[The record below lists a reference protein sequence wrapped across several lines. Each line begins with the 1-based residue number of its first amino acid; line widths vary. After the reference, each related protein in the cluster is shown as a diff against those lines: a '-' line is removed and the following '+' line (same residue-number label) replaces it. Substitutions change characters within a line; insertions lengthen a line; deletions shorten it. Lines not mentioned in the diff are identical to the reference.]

1 MNINIKEITNH
12 CNMIHSTAKGLT
24 GKIVLCSY
32 GQNPETGE
40 DIQPKILQFAIGD
53 YQTMATTAAAWAQ
66 EQHRNVYAPLAVLKE
81 GIPKRGKLP
90 DYSHVLGVCADFDDE
105 NAGEYLN
112 RLPVSP
118 SLVIGSSAGRYQA
131 MFIFD
136 KPMTTIDAKPLA
148 EALQTY
154 SGCDACTKDVIHVW
168 RVAGCKNWPNKKK
181 VAEGRCPEPQAV
193 TIVEPWLGNVVSA
206 DELPVA
212 ARVAPPPPMPSAPVM
227 PCSDHDWDA
236 ALAALATLDPNMSRS
251 DWLTVGMALASSGR
265 GAWFDA
271 WFNWSQGAKESKRE
285 SLHRMEQRNIK
296 PDGAVTLGSLF
307 HMAKVE
313 THADVA
319 WVPPDPLTV
328 MEYPPEPNESHMP
341 PTMWDIIREVSVSR
355 QASTSISFPTALAC
369 ACTVSRGKMFVTRCD
384 DTQTE
389 LVTLYTSS
397 VAGSGEGKSSTRAV
411 LEAPCGKVAKELA
424 EASKERQAVYLSE
437 AKAAAGRTKSIEK
450 SLIDCPDAALNESD
464 KASLIAN
471 QKVIENKPQS
481 GLLICSE
488 ITPEGLVD
496 KMQQHGFVAV
506 LAGEGASVV
515 ESFSKYSSGDSQDT
529 GVSPFLSA
537 YDNERAQSARRGDA
551 SYGVD
556 HARACLSLA
565 LQPYALQKLW
575 CNGGLQGRGFINR
588 LTIIVAK
595 PTEVEYHRDKKPNN
609 HDALRRSQ
617 EEWQRAIGGIA
628 LQVSKLDGDGL
639 VKLSEQ
645 ADDAWADF
653 AQQWQP
659 RVREGGDLWHLKEFF
674 KKRLPAQVL
683 RIAAIYHAIEGGL
696 ISTSENP
703 ATISLTVMQKAINAG
718 ELIAQHFISIS
729 KGAGFNPV
737 TMRATAV
744 LARIHEKGLTEI
756 TAKVLY
762 DNGWAGI
769 TTAADAREVIEMLV
783 EHNYMHRVDQQ
794 HDGKGRPPAPM
805 YLINPLAAKNKTL
818 TAKPAKPA
826 KIENEQ
832 VTGIKTGLAGL
843 AVKESISFF

>member
-12 CNMIHSTAKGLT
+12 CKMIHSTAKGLT

-40 DIQPKILQFAIGD
+40 DIQPKTRQFAIGD
-53 YQTMATTAAAWAQ
+53 YQTMAITAAAWAQ
-66 EQHRNVYAPLAVLKE
+66 EQHRNVYAPMAVLKE
-81 GIPKRGKLP
+81 GIPNRGKLP

-105 NAGEYLN
+105 NAGDYLN

-136 KPMTTIDAKPLA
+136 KPITTIDAKALA
-148 EALQTY
+148 EALQAY

-181 VAEGRCPEPQAV
+181 VAEGRSPEPQAV
-193 TIVEPWLGNVVSA
+193 TIVEPWFGNGVSA

-212 ARVAPPPPMPSAPVM
+212 TRVAPPPAPPSAPVM

-251 DWLTVGMALASSGR
+251 DWVTVGMALASSGR

-285 SLHRMEQRNIK
+285 SLHRMKQRNIK

-319 WVPPDPLTV
+319 WVQPDPLTV

-341 PTMWDIIREVSVSR
+341 SVMWDIVREVSASR
-355 QASTSISFPTALAC
+355 QASSAISFPTALAC
-369 ACTVSRGKMFVTRCD
+369 VCAVLRGKLFVTRCD
-384 DTQTE
+384 GTQTE

-411 LEAPCGKVAKELA
+411 LEAPCEKVAKELA
-424 EASKERQAVYLSE
+424 ASAKERLAIYASE
-437 AKAAAGRTKSIEK
+437 AKAATGRTKAIEK
-450 SLIDCPDAALNESD
+450 SLIDFPDATLREPDRS
-464 KASLIAN
+464 SLIEN
-471 QKVIENKPQS
+471 QKVIDNKPKS

-506 LAGEGASVV
+506 FAGEGAAVV
-515 ESFSKYSSGDSQDT
+515 ESFSKYSGGESQDT

-537 YDNERAQSARRGDA
+537 YDDERAQSARRGDA

-556 HARACLSLA
+556 NARACLSLA
-565 LQPYALQKLW
+565 LQPYALQKVW

-595 PTEVEYHRDKKPNN
+595 PSEVEYHRDKKPKNQ
-609 HDALRRSQ
+609 DALRWAQ
-617 EEWQRAIGGIA
+617 EEWQRAIGGVA
-628 LQVSKLDGDGL
+628 LRVADLAEDGL
-639 VKLSEQ
+639 LMLSEE

-659 RVREGGDLWHLKEFF
+659 RVREGGDLWHLKGFF

-683 RIAAIYHAIEGGL
+683 RIAAIYHAIENCMVSGSIGL
-696 ISTSENP
+696 
-703 ATISLTVMQKAINAG
+703 ATMQKAVNAG
-718 ELIAQHFISIS
+718 ELIAQQFISIS

-737 TMRATAV
+737 TMKATAV
-744 LARIHEKGLTEI
+744 LARIREKGLTEI

-769 TTAADAREVIEMLV
+769 TTAADAREVIEILV

-794 HDGKGRPPAPM
+794 HDGKGRPPAPV
-805 YLINPLAAKNKTL
+805 YLINPL
-818 TAKPAKPA
+818 
-826 KIENEQ
+826 
-832 VTGIKTGLAGL
+832 
-843 AVKESISFF
+843 SD